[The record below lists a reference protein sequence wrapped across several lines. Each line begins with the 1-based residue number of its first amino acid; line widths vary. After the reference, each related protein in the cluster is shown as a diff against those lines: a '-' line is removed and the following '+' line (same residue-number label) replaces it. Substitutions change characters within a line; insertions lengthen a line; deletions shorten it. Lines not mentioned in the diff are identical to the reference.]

1 VGKLH
6 HHEEAVERLQHTFLL
21 PAQMC
26 YHLLIL
32 RFGMFLCVHSRT
44 YLSWF
49 PFFWILEG
57 HFKDVEDKKLRVVY
71 ESLTDSDLK
80 LQYFYARMQR
90 VSMSEGIVVS
100 NSLM

>member
-1 VGKLH
+1 
-6 HHEEAVERLQHTFLL
+6 
-21 PAQMC
+21 
-26 YHLLIL
+26 
-32 RFGMFLCVHSRT
+32 
-44 YLSWF
+44 
-49 PFFWILEG
+49 LEG